1 MCEHRDRVT
10 FVKKIRRSKYEVLVC
25 RHCLLMSMGGAE
37 DYWLSP
43 AEPGLLE
50 RLKFSH
56 ERRRGEAAGMAS
68 SFRQRRR

>member
-1 MCEHRDRVT
+1 MQACEHRDRVT
-10 FVKKIRRSKYEVLVC
+10 FVKKIRRSGSMRVLVC

-50 RLKFSH
+50 RLKFLTSVV
-56 ERRRGEAAGMAS
+56 EE
-68 SFRQRRR
+68 RQRAWQAAFVS